1 VAYAGFVK
9 NSRVTTTRTLPH
21 INFLKNTLSEIY
33 GLDHS
38 VTYPVAFPFIRQ
50 LAINLRNAMTTKT
63 PQTQRIVYCWQYI
76 HSLDF
81 FSRTLSH
88 HVQNKQSPLHPLLY
102 PVIQIALGVVKLN
115 PSAQFFPLRC
125 YVVEGLLRVS
135 KATDTYVPLAP
146 TLLEPLDSALM
157 KTRAAKKSVEKNVLK
172 ALELNV
178 TLRVPTAYL
187 SGPSSRVYR
196 DQIAAHLTSLLYQFF
211 DLYALNPAFPEL
223 VLPPVWNLKKWL
235 KKHGGETSAKVRHG
249 LQTLVE
255 KLDEQAKWVEE
266 QRQGMAFSAE
276 NLVGNLPV
284 SGGYEGPLRKA
295 VKARRIDVESISG

>member
-1 VAYAGFVK
+1 
-9 NSRVTTTRTLPH
+9 
-21 INFLKNTLSEIY
+21 
-33 GLDHS
+33 
-38 VTYPVAFPFIRQ
+38 
-50 LAINLRNAMTTKT
+50 M
-63 PQTQRIVYCWQYI
+63 
-76 HSLDF
+76 
-81 FSRTLSH
+81 
-88 HVQNKQSPLHPLLY
+88 LY

-115 PSAQFFPLRC
+115 PSSQFFPLRF

-135 KATDTYVPLAP
+135 RATDTYIPLAL

-157 KTRAAKKSVEKNVLK
+157 KTPSAKKSAEKNVLK

-196 DQIAAHLTSLLYQFF
+196 DQIAAHLISLLYQFF

-223 VLPPVWNLKKWL
+223 VLPPVWNVKKWL

-249 LQTLVE
+249 LQSLVE

-266 QRQGMAFSAE
+266 RRQGIHFSAE
-276 NLVGNLPV
+276 NLVAHVPIIGAD
-284 SGGYEGPLRKA
+284 EGPLRKA
-295 VKARRIDVESISG
+295 VKARKIDTE